1 MGKAK
6 RQRTAETTEK
16 GLRDGESFPIYRP
29 HELAEML
36 GVKITTLREWRKTGK
51 GPPFIRESPRSCV
64 YLRSSVEK
72 WLRSHERTVQNT
84 YKLKRTKGK
93 QGSND
98 AQPAA

>member
-1 MGKAK
+1 MGKESK
-6 RQRTAETTEK
+6 RRSHDAA

-36 GVKITTLREWRKTGK
+36 GVKIHTLREWRKAGK
-51 GPPFIRESPRSCV
+51 GPPFIRETPRSCV

-72 WLRSHERTVQNT
+72 WLKSHERIVQHS
-84 YKLKRTKGK
+84 YKPKKPKR
-93 QGSND
+93 GSNN